1 MKEMTNHILTGIAFV
16 FAMFV
21 LAYIL
26 VGLTACSSNTET
38 IKYVDRP
45 FEVKVAVP
53 QKCQFKLPPHPVI
66 KTNNLKNVIASAG
79 LLIEDSITLRKE
91 IKQIPCIIVIDGREV
106 VLNFVDNN
114 DSVID

>member
-1 MKEMTNHILTGIAFV
+1 MKEITNHILTGIAFV
-16 FAMFV
+16 LAMLA

-26 VGLTACSSNTET
+26 VGLTGCSTKTE

-106 VLNFVDNN
+106 VLNFVDDNN
-114 DSVID
+114 TIID